1 MNIDD
6 LFPLNRILID
16 EVYQSRKRAL
26 EVLAGL
32 LADDQLGGAHATH
45 IFEILIERERL
56 GCTAIGRGIAIPHG
70 RDKEILRPRGA
81 VIRLNEGIDFGAHD
95 NQPVNLIIGLIV
107 PEECPESHLTMLSLL
122 AKHLAHDE
130 DRDAIMNTQS
140 PERIRG
146 LMREWLSELATTD
159 D

>member
-1 MNIDD
+1 
-6 LFPLNRILID
+6 
-16 EVYQSRKRAL
+16 
-26 EVLAGL
+26 
-32 LADDQLGGAHATH
+32 
-45 IFEILIERERL
+45 ERL